1 MCAGWGGRMTIMVQG
16 TGKSRA
22 KHFGPAFSTFL
33 EKNVSP
39 FVHFNTICV
48 VPRLIKTYLLN
59 SLILSQNIKL
69 IAKTIQLVRSVG
81 GWDGEGGG
89 SVNDSGSPMARGT
102 RAGIH
107 GGRAHHI
114 PHHLC
119 HQQLKNVLR
128 QSPRLSFRSL

>member
-1 MCAGWGGRMTIMVQG
+1 MVQG

-89 SVNDSGSPMARGT
+89 VVSDWDPWGSGSAHIAPSLSSSSNSKIASDMAW
-102 RAGIH
+102 
-107 GGRAHHI
+107 
-114 PHHLC
+114 
-119 HQQLKNVLR
+119 LK
-128 QSPRLSFRSL
+128 F